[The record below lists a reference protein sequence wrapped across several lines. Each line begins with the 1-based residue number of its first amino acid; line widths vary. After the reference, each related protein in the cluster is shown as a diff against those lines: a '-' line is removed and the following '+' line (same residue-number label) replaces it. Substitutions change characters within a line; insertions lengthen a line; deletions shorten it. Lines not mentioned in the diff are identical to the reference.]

1 MRIRAYGGWSLRS
14 TVAVYSVVACR
25 FHPWPKLISGVQN
38 GASARRCPENTTEHS
53 LSSATLGSGMR
64 VWLARKYYRGLEWCI
79 PGIGSWVT
87 KAMIGT
93 SGNNGNLKITAFGV
107 IDQSANENR
116 NASTSLFNFEKYTW
130 IKSMYVQGKEK
141 E

>member
-1 MRIRAYGGWSLRS
+1 
-14 TVAVYSVVACR
+14 
-25 FHPWPKLISGVQN
+25 
-38 GASARRCPENTTEHS
+38 
-53 LSSATLGSGMR
+53 MR

-130 IKSMYVQGKEK
+130 IKSMYVQGKEQ